1 MSELMDRA
9 EEMLAGRAPRTLG
22 HPMSLWGG
30 LAEVADRTA
39 FVAAFSNSAVL
50 ETDEG
55 LVVVDT
61 SGREMAGP
69 VHEAT
74 RTWSSAPTHTVVF
87 THGHVDHVFGVEL
100 HDADNE
106 RAGRPAPVVVGH
118 EAIAA
123 RFDRYVETAGY
134 NETINRRQ
142 FSLPDFEWPREWRY
156 PDVTYHDH
164 LDLHVGGERIELH
177 HARGETDD
185 HTWVHVPGRRLLCT
199 GDMFIWAAPNC
210 GNPQKVQRYPRDWA
224 RGLRAMAD
232 CDAEV
237 LLPGHGLPITGA
249 VRVRAALTDSAEL
262 LEHLYGETLAMMN
275 AGARLD
281 EIIHTV
287 RAPAHLLEKPYLR
300 PIYDEPEFIV
310 HNIWRLLGGWYDG
323 NPATLKPAPD
333 AAVAAEVAA
342 LAGGAATLARRALDL
357 AEAGDLRLAGHLAEW
372 AALAAP
378 DDAAV
383 HGARAEVFER
393 RRAAETSTM
402 ARGVFGGAARESR
415 DAAGDAPERR

>member
-9 EEMLAGRAPRTLG
+9 EQMLDGAAPRTL
-22 HPMSLWGG
+22 MDTNSLWGG

-55 LVVVDT
+55 LLIVDT
-61 SGREMAGP
+61 SGREMAAP

-74 RTWSSAPTHTVVF
+74 RAWSAAPTHTVVF
-87 THGHVDHVFGVEL
+87 THGHIDHVFGVDL
-100 HDADNE
+100 HEADNE
-106 RAGRPAPVVVGH
+106 RLGAPAPVVVAH
-118 EAIAA
+118 EAIER

-134 NETINRRQ
+134 NGIINGRQ
-142 FSLPDFEWPREWRY
+142 FGIPGYQWPTEWRY
-156 PDVTYHDH
+156 PDITYHDH
-164 LDLHVGGERIELH
+164 FDLHVGGERFELH

-185 HTWVHVPGRRLLCT
+185 HTWLYAPARRVLCT
-199 GDMFIWAAPNC
+199 GDMFIWASPNC
-210 GNPQKVQRYPRDWA
+210 GNPQKVQRYPMDWA
-224 RGLRAMAD
+224 RGLRAMAQ

-249 VRVRAALTDSAEL
+249 DRVRAALIDTAEL
-262 LEHLYGETLAMMN
+262 LEHLYTETLTMMN

-287 RAPAHLLEKPYLR
+287 RAPEHLLAKPYLR

-310 HNIWRLLGGWYDG
+310 HNVWRLLGGWYDG

-333 AAVAAEVAA
+333 AAVATEVAA
-342 LAGGAATLARRALDL
+342 LAGGAPALARRAIEV

-378 DDAAV
+378 EDRVV
-383 HGARAEVFER
+383 HAARAEVYER

-415 DAAGDAPERR
+415 EAAGEPPERR

>member
-1 MSELMDRA
+1 MSEIMDRA
-9 EEMLAGRAPRTLG
+9 EAMLAGRAPGTLG
-22 HPMSLWGG
+22 HPAALWGG
-30 LAEVADRTA
+30 LAEVTDRTA

-50 ETDEG
+50 DTDAG

-61 SGREMAGP
+61 SSTEMSGR
-69 VHEAT
+69 VHESIRA
-74 RTWSSAPTHTVVF
+74 WSTAPAHTIVF
-87 THGHVDHVFGVEL
+87 THGHVDHVFGVERYE
-100 HDADNE
+100 ADNQQ
-106 RAGRPAPVVVGH
+106 AGVAAPIVVGH

-134 NETINRRQ
+134 NEIINGRQ
-142 FSLPDFEWPREWRY
+142 FQIPGYTWPRDWRY
-156 PDVTYHDH
+156 PDLTYHDH
-164 LDLHVGGERIELH
+164 LDLEVGGERFELH

-185 HTWVHVPGRRLLCT
+185 HTWVFVPGRRVLCA
-199 GDMFIWAAPNC
+199 GDMFIWASPNC
-210 GNPQKVQRYPRDWA
+210 GNPQKVQRYPLDWA
-224 RGLRAMAD
+224 RGLRAMAA
-232 CDAEV
+232 CGAEV

-249 VRVRAALTDSAEL
+249 DRVRAALTDSAEL
-262 LEHLYGETLAMMN
+262 LEHLYTEVLTMMN

-287 RAPAHLLEKPYLR
+287 HAPQHLIEKPYLR

-310 HNIWRLLGGWYDG
+310 HNVWRLLGGWYDG

-333 AAVAAEVAA
+333 ATVALEVAA
-342 LAGGAATLARRALDL
+342 LAGGADALARRALEV

-372 AALAAP
+372 ASLAAP
-378 DDAAV
+378 EDRAV
-383 HGARAEVFER
+383 HAVRAEVFER

-415 DAAGDAPERR
+415 EAAGEAPERR